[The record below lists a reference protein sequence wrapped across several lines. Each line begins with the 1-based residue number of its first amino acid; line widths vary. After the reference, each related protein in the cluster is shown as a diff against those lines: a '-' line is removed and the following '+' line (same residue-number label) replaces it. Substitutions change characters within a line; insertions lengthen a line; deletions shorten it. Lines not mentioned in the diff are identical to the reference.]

1 MGEGA
6 EIGTR
11 VLVVEDERSTRRLLR
26 AFLDGL
32 PGVIL
37 CPEEPVNGAE
47 ALRIARAWEPDLV
60 LLDLVMP
67 EWSGLYFLE
76 ELERDPL
83 PRRPRIIVL
92 SRVSSE
98 WMVEQVLALG
108 ADFFLRKPAN
118 LTELGRLV
126 GMLSRRS
133 PHEEGQARGQAE
145 RLLREMGAQE
155 EWMGFRWAA
164 LAVEALVGHIGERL
178 MKEVYYPAIRESG
191 GSYDSVDKNI
201 RDLVAQLHAV
211 STPAYE
217 RLMGGKPARRPSNG
231 TFLRCLAGE
240 VERRIGWK
248 RT

>member
-1 MGEGA
+1 MGEVA
-6 EIGTR
+6 ETGTR

-26 AFLDGL
+26 AFLEEL

-37 CPEEPVNGAE
+37 CPEEPANGAE
-47 ALRIARAWEPDLV
+47 ALRTARAWEPDLV

-83 PRRPRIIVL
+83 PQRPRIIVL

-126 GMLSRRS
+126 GLLSRRS
-133 PHEEGQARGQAE
+133 PHREGPARGQAE

-164 LAVEALVGHIGERL
+164 LTVEALVGHVGERL

-201 RDLVAQLHAV
+201 RDLVAQLHAAG
-211 STPAYE
+211 TPAYE
-217 RLMGGKPARRPSNG
+217 ALMGGKPARRPSNG
-231 TFLRCLAGE
+231 TFLRRLAGE

-248 RT
+248 QT